1 MKIIG
6 ITGGVGAGKTQILAY
21 IEKNYKAF
29 VIRTDETAKLL
40 QTPGYP
46 CYEKIVE
53 CLGREILREDGSI
66 DRQKM
71 AQAIFS
77 DQEKLAQINGIIHP
91 QVNAYVAEKIEEER
105 KKGEVSY
112 FFIESALLIENHYD
126 EICDEMWYIDTSE
139 DIRRQRLKENRGY
152 SDEKINDIISK
163 QLSEQEFRKH
173 CQIHLNNDKE
183 LQAVYQQIDKELG
196 GNVTWRK

>member
-6 ITGGVGAGKTQILAY
+6 ITGGVGAGKTRILAY
-21 IEKNYKAF
+21 IEENYKAY

-40 QTPGYP
+40 QTPGHD

-53 CLGREILREDGSI
+53 CLGNEILGEDGQI

-71 AQAIFS
+71 AQVIFS
-77 DQEKLAQINGIIHP
+77 NQEKLAQVNEIVHP
-91 QVNAYVAEKIEEER
+91 QVNAYVAEKIKEEEQ
-105 KKGEVSY
+105 KGQVDY
-112 FFIESALLIENHYD
+112 FFIEAALLIENHYD
-126 EICDEMWYIDTSE
+126 EICDELWYIDTSE
-139 DIRRQRLKENRGY
+139 DIRRQRLKESRGY

-173 CQIHLNNDKE
+173 CQVHLNNNRE
-183 LQAVYQQIDKELG
+183 LQMVYQQIDKELG
-196 GNVTWRK
+196 GNNQWRK

>member
-6 ITGGVGAGKTQILAY
+6 ITGGVGAGKTRILAY
-21 IEKNYKAF
+21 IEENYKAY

-40 QTPGYP
+40 QTPGHD

-53 CLGREILREDGSI
+53 CLGNEILGEDGQI

-71 AQAIFS
+71 AQVIFS
-77 DQEKLAQINGIIHP
+77 NQEKLAQVNEIVHP
-91 QVNAYVAEKIEEER
+91 QVNAYVAEKIKEEEQ
-105 KKGEVSY
+105 KGQVDY
-112 FFIESALLIENHYD
+112 FFIEAALLIEIHYD
-126 EICDEMWYIDTSE
+126 EICDELWYIDTSE
-139 DIRRQRLKENRGY
+139 DIRRQRLKESRGY

-173 CQIHLNNDKE
+173 CQVHLNNNRE
-183 LQAVYQQIDKELG
+183 LQMVYQQIDKELG
-196 GNVTWRK
+196 GNNQWRK

>member
-1 MKIIG
+1 MRIIG
-6 ITGGVGAGKTQILAY
+6 ITGGVGAGKTHILSY
-21 IEKNYKAF
+21 IEKNYKAY

-40 QTPGYP
+40 QTPGHV

-53 CLGREILREDGSI
+53 CLGGGILKEDGSI

-71 AQAIFS
+71 AQTIFS
-77 DQEKLAQINGIIHP
+77 DKEKLVQINEIIHP

-139 DIRRQRLKENRGY
+139 DILRQRLKENRGY

-173 CQIHLNNDKE
+173 CQVHLNNNGDK
-183 LQAVYQQIDKELG
+183 QAVYQQIDKELG